1 MHEYTV
7 IVTFVRST
15 SATYVKVITF
25 LMDMI
30 NIKKFFSKNEDQPL
44 FIRNVEDI
52 HTKSEFQC
60 TDCDDTIVCSSCMAS
75 ETHVRHRFVELA
87 GDYKLIK
94 EIIGKE
100 KEEFLN
106 FIYPYYEEVAIDLEN
121 QTANLDKEYEKL
133 TTEIPKQ
140 GDLWHSEIDIIINKM
155 KVEIGEIKVKHKDIL
170 QKHMNNI
177 KQTQSLI
184 KRTIIALEEFEKS
197 NEVYSIIKYSSK
209 IREFRKVLPKIKV
222 SLPTFIPTQID
233 GTKLY
238 SLFGHITPLSTV
250 TEKNV
255 LSLNQP
261 VKELLDEPQL
271 IATIQTGFKK
281 TTQCSLSK

>member
-1 MHEYTV
+1 
-7 IVTFVRST
+7 
-15 SATYVKVITF
+15 
-25 LMDMI
+25 
-30 NIKKFFSKNEDQPL
+30 
-44 FIRNVEDI
+44 
-52 HTKSEFQC
+52 
-60 TDCDDTIVCSSCMAS
+60 MAS

-170 QKHMNNI
+170 
-177 KQTQSLI
+177 
-184 KRTIIALEEFEKS
+184 
-197 NEVYSIIKYSSK
+197 
-209 IREFRKVLPKIKV
+209 
-222 SLPTFIPTQID
+222 
-233 GTKLY
+233 
-238 SLFGHITPLSTV
+238 
-250 TEKNV
+250 
-255 LSLNQP
+255 
-261 VKELLDEPQL
+261 
-271 IATIQTGFKK
+271 
-281 TTQCSLSK
+281 

>member
-1 MHEYTV
+1 
-7 IVTFVRST
+7 
-15 SATYVKVITF
+15 
-25 LMDMI
+25 
-30 NIKKFFSKNEDQPL
+30 
-44 FIRNVEDI
+44 
-52 HTKSEFQC
+52 
-60 TDCDDTIVCSSCMAS
+60 MAS

-170 QKHMNNI
+170 QKHMNDI

-222 SLPTFIPTQID
+222 SLPTFIPKQID

-238 SLFGHITPLSTV
+238 SLFGHITSLSTV

-271 IATIQTGFKK
+271 IATMQTGFKK
-281 TTQCSLSK
+281 LRSVVCQNEDQIWTSGLINDIICFNMTGLILQTIQTKSDACPFDIAVDSYGGVLYSDLPSRSVYKVKMDENKS